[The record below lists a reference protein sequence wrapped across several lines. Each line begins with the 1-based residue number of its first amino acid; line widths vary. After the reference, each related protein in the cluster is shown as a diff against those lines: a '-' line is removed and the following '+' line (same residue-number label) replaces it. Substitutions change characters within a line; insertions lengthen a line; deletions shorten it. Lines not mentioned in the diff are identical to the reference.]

1 MANKLIADYA
11 RNAPFVVAGRVAKT
25 GAANMPMVP
34 ASANTGVFQ
43 IDEIFHGPPVLN
55 SFAGK
60 EITVLFSDSEAAPRT
75 GQSLV
80 LFATSWLYG
89 EGLAVLEVGRMDHS
103 GERREAMRTDI
114 HEAFERREDEL
125 LLARINLADLI
136 VVGKVIKTAPAP
148 DEIRRRMPITEHTPD
163 WWSAEIEISSIE
175 RGSHQGK
182 RIHIWFPNS
191 EDAAWHESAKF
202 KPGQEGIWLLQRDQ
216 QERGW
221 PIMRIPGVSALHPLD
236 FHPLDRL
243 DRIRRLL
250 PKPATTPRRR

>member
-1 MANKLIADYA
+1 MADKLIADYA
-11 RNAPFVVAGRVAKT
+11 RNAPFVVAGRVART

-43 IDEIFHGPPVLN
+43 VDEILHGPPVLN
-55 SFAGK
+55 NFAGK
-60 EITVLFSDSEAAPRT
+60 EITVLFSDSGPAPRA
-75 GQSLV
+75 GESLL

-89 EGLAVLEVGRMDHS
+89 EGLAVLEVGRMDQS
-103 GERREAMRTDI
+103 GDRRKTMRTEID
-114 HEAFERREDEL
+114 EAFARREDEL
-125 LLARINLADLI
+125 LLARINLADVSI
-136 VVGKVIKTAPAP
+136 VGKVVKTAPAP

-175 RGSHQGK
+175 KGSHQGK
-182 RIHIWFPNS
+182 LIRVWFPNS

-221 PIMRIPGVSALHPLD
+221 PIMRIPGLSALHPLD
-236 FHPLDRL
+236 FQPLDRL

-250 PKPATTPRRR
+250 PKPETRPRRR

>member
-1 MANKLIADYA
+1 MADQPIADLA
-11 RNAPFVVAGRVAKT
+11 RNAQFVVAGRVART
-25 GAANMPMVP
+25 GAASMPMVL

-43 IDEIFHGPPVLN
+43 IDEILHGPPVLN

-60 EITVLFSDSEAAPRT
+60 EITVLFRDSVAAPRA
-75 GQSLV
+75 GESLV

-89 EGLAVLEVGRMDHS
+89 ESLAVLEVGRMEHS
-103 GERREAMRTDI
+103 GERREIMRTEV
-114 HEAFERREDEL
+114 HEAFERRDDEL
-125 LLARINLADLI
+125 LLARINLAELS

-175 RGSHQGK
+175 KGSHQGK
-182 RIHIWFPNS
+182 RVHIWFPNS

-202 KPGQEGIWLLQRDQ
+202 NPGQEGIWLLQRDQ

-221 PIMRIPGVSALHPLD
+221 PIMRIAGLSALHPLD
-236 FHPLDRL
+236 FHPLERL
-243 DRIRRLL
+243 DRIRGLF
-250 PKPATTPRRR
+250 PKATPPRRR